1 MTIHWSQVLL
11 IGALA
16 LFIVYLF
23 RARSVFIDRL
33 VYLAGAVIG
42 MVLVIDPNLATS
54 IANLVGVGRG
64 VDLLVYLFIIISLFY
79 TAAKN
84 SEIKRLKRQLTAV
97 AREQAI
103 ANPIQGKR
111 RD

>member
-1 MTIHWSQVLL
+1 MTFHWSQVLL

-23 RARSVFIDRL
+23 RARSVFFDRL
-33 VYLAGAVIG
+33 IYLIGAIIG
-42 MVLVIDPNLATS
+42 MVLVIDPNLATR

-64 VDLLVYLFIIISLFY
+64 VDLLLYLFIVVSLFY

-84 SEIKRLKRQLTAV
+84 SEIKRLKRQLTSL

-103 ANPIQGKR
+103 AHPIQGK
-111 RD
+111 DLD

>member
-1 MTIHWSQVLL
+1 M

-23 RARSVFIDRL
+23 RARSVFFDRL
-33 VYLAGAVIG
+33 IYLIGAIIG
-42 MVLVIDPNLATS
+42 MVLVIDPNLATR

-64 VDLLVYLFIIISLFY
+64 VDLLLYLFIVVSLFY

-84 SEIKRLKRQLTAV
+84 SEIKRLKRQLTSL

-103 ANPIQGKR
+103 AHPIQGK
-111 RD
+111 DLD

>member
-1 MTIHWSQVLL
+1 MIHWSQVLL
-11 IGALA
+11 LGALA

-23 RARSVFIDRL
+23 RARSVFIERL
-33 VYLAGAVIG
+33 VYLVCAIVG
-42 MVLVIDPNLATS
+42 MVLVIDPNLATR

-64 VDLLVYLFIIISLFY
+64 TDLLFYLFIIISLFY

-84 SEIKRLKRQLTAV
+84 SEIKRLKRQLTNL

-103 ANPIQGKR
+103 AHPIQGKA